1 MGHLNFSGTHMFHV
15 IVPQA
20 LGAAI
25 SRLSPILHWRLSPE
39 RRQEGRPAQWL
50 CGSEPHARIM
60 LQIVLGPP
68 SHSAWWKNTQD
79 PTDMTSISNTCQW
92 KGERGLQRGRRE
104 QVFTRDLSSDLLN
117 PPHKASGCSLPASFT
132 ILHVSLQRYKSSSC
146 VACLDKRVRLQFLH
160 HSCYFRHRSYQEVHV
175 WLLRSPAKQI

>member
-1 MGHLNFSGTHMFHV
+1 MHRE
-15 IVPQA
+15 PA
-20 LGAAI
+20 LS
-25 SRLSPILHWRLSPE
+25 SRRRWVQRLVGYLPSCTGGSALSLDRK
-39 RRQEGRPAQWL
+39 EGRRSD
-50 CGSEPHARIM
+50 CGSEPHGRIM

-92 KGERGLQRGRRE
+92 KGERGLQRGRWE

-117 PPHKASGCSLPASFT
+117 PPHKATGWSFPASFP
-132 ILHVSLQRYKSSSC
+132 ILDVSLQLYKSSSC
-146 VACLDKRVRLQFLH
+146 ITCLDKHVRLQFLH
-160 HSCYFRHRSYQEVHV
+160 HSCYFRHQSYQEVHG